1 MNAEMPQMNAEQQR
15 QEMNRISGT
24 VIGAAHAVSNG
35 LGFGFLEKVY
45 ENALSH
51 EIRKRG
57 LQVEQ
62 QRPVHVYYDRQIV
75 GAYVP
80 DLFVEDRVVVEIK
93 ALLGIDR
100 ALRQQCLNYLRAT
113 GRSLCLLLNFGRPQ
127 LQVARVVWN
136 F

>member
-1 MNAEMPQMNAEQQR
+1 
-15 QEMNRISGT
+15 
-24 VIGAAHAVSNG
+24 
-35 LGFGFLEKVY
+35 
-45 ENALSH
+45 
-51 EIRKRG
+51 
-57 LQVEQ
+57 
-62 QRPVHVYYDRQIV
+62 
-75 GAYVP
+75 VP

-100 ALRQQCLNYLRAT
+100 AHRQQCLNYLRAT